1 MRQPQENPVC
11 STPPSGGPRHRV
23 WRALLCA
30 LAASVSAA
38 VALGLMSGGA
48 LGADGTASTTTSPN
62 ASPPATPSNAGAGPD
77 DVGAGVGEAGTVKPS
92 ASAPASASTGPQATT
107 PASDHS
113 EGPTVVLERR
123 QATTPASKGSSGPG
137 GTKKSNSGG
146 RSVRREVTVKRAKSP
161 RGATNNSKGGAS
173 SARNGVALPPQVVAV
188 QAGALAAQLANSAAS
203 AQALAYYR
211 IPLFLLPI
219 YHAAAA
225 KYGVP
230 WQILAAINEIE
241 TDYGSNLSV
250 STAGAVGWM
259 QFMPSTWVQYGV
271 DARSAGYADPYNP
284 VDAIFAAARYLRA
297 AGAQSNLRQA
307 ILAYNHSDEY
317 VASVLLRA
325 KLISTYPKPVIGTLT
340 GLIDAGLP
348 LTGRR
353 VAWGAAVPVV
363 SSSRAGAH
371 AKVPSSKTAPT
382 GSVSVT
388 PGSTAPLPPA
398 AAAAAATGAHR
409 GAAQTL
415 RLVDLMSARNAAVV
429 AVQDGRIMQIGR
441 SRKLGS
447 YVVLRDIYGDAFTYA
462 GLGSIAR
469 TYSAPKAPGTAVR
482 APAAAVANPHE
493 VSPDRAAHVGGQA
506 PLTLVVQTPN
516 RATNAARAGS
526 GGVSARASASASRL
540 AGPGKVRLFAHPGNA
555 DALGVRGRAAAGPER
570 TPGRASR
577 VLPLR
582 VGTLVVKGT
591 VLGHVHVPTGA
602 KDGHLRFAIRPAGDP
617 NTIDPAPI
625 LANWVLLSAALHP
638 QGARSESILLGAT
651 ASDAFGLS
659 ASQLQRDILSDPGI
673 AMPRCFRAAVASGA
687 IDTHVLAP
695 LAFLSRSGLKPT
707 VRGQRCR
714 RGAYAAS
721 GYTAVAHR
729 VAISQINGVPVAGH
743 QGAGSITDTTIRTL
757 LTLRGEFVPRR
768 IVSLMHYPGAT
779 STLARADHADYIE
792 IDFSPLAKHGLALFK
807 GGARKSAHSAGAGR
821 TAPPPP
827 LVEGGEAT
835 AAQWDRLIARIG
847 AWPAPTILT
856 KPSSAAIRDHMDLSG
871 ILRAVA
877 LP

>member
-1 MRQPQENPVC
+1 MRRPQENPVC
-11 STPPSGGPRHRV
+11 CTPPLGGPCHRV

-30 LAASVSAA
+30 LAASVIAA
-38 VALGLMSGGA
+38 VGLGLMSGGA
-48 LGADGTASTTTSPN
+48 LGADGIASTPTSPK
-62 ASPPATPSNAGAGPD
+62 ASPPATPSNPGAGAQD
-77 DVGAGVGEAGTVKPS
+77 AGAGVGEAGTGKPS
-92 ASAPASASTGPQATT
+92 ASAPVRASTGPQATA
-107 PASDHS
+107 PASARSD
-113 EGPTVVLERR
+113 GPTVVLERR
-123 QATTPASKGSSGPG
+123 QQTTPASNVSSSPG
-137 GTKKSNSGG
+137 ATKKSNSGA
-146 RSVRREVTVKRAKSP
+146 RSVRRDVAAKRVKSRS
-161 RGATNNSKGGAS
+161 GATNKSKGGAS
-173 SARNGVALPPQVVAV
+173 SAPNGVALPPQVVAA

-225 KYGVP
+225 RYGVP

-259 QFMPSTWVQYGV
+259 QFMPATWVQYGV

-284 VDAIFAAARYLRA
+284 IDAIFAAARYLRA

-325 KLISTYPKPVIGTLT
+325 KLISTYPKPLIGTLT
-340 GLIDAGLP
+340 GLVDAGLP
-348 LTGRR
+348 LTGRH
-353 VAWGAAVPVV
+353 VAWGAAVPV
-363 SSSRAGAH
+363 SSSRAGVH
-371 AKVPSSKTAPT
+371 PNVPSSKTAPT
-382 GSVSVT
+382 RSASVT
-388 PGSTAPLPPA
+388 PGSTGPLPPA

-441 SRKLGS
+441 SRELGS

-462 GLGSIAR
+462 GVGNVAR
-469 TYSAPKAPGTAVR
+469 TYSPPKVPRTAVR
-482 APAAAVANPHE
+482 APAAAGAQLPLTVI
-493 VSPDRAAHVGGQA
+493 VKTPDRAA
-506 PLTLVVQTPN
+506 
-516 RATNAARAGS
+516 NAARARGS
-526 GGVSARASASASRL
+526 GVSARPGSSASKL
-540 AGPGKVRLFAHPGNA
+540 AGHGKVRLFAHPGNP
-555 DALGVRGRAAAGPER
+555 DALGAQERTAAGPER
-570 TPGRASR
+570 APGRASH

-591 VLGHVHVPTGA
+591 VLGHVRVPTGA
-602 KDGHLRFAIRPAGDP
+602 KDGHLRFGIRPAGDA

-625 LANWVLLSAALHP
+625 LANWVLLNAALHP
-638 QGARSESILLGAT
+638 RGARRESILLGAT
-651 ASDAFGLS
+651 ASDAFRLS
-659 ASQLQRDILSDPGI
+659 ESQLRRDILSDPGI
-673 AMPRCFRAAVASGA
+673 AMPRCFRAAIASRA
-687 IDTHVLAP
+687 IDMHVLAP

-707 VRGQRCR
+707 LRGPGCG
-714 RGAYAAS
+714 RGAYHAS
-721 GYTAVAHR
+721 GYTDRAHR
-729 VAISQINGVPVAGH
+729 VVISQINRVPIADH

-792 IDFSPLAKHGLALFK
+792 IDFSPLAKHGLALLN
-807 GGARKSAHSAGAGR
+807 GGARKSAHSASTGR
-821 TAPPPP
+821 IAPPPM
-827 LVEGGEAT
+827 VEGGEVT
-835 AAQWDRLIARIG
+835 ASQWDRLIARIA
-847 AWPAPTILT
+847 AWSAPTILT

-871 ILRAVA
+871 IPRTVA

>member
-1 MRQPQENPVC
+1 
-11 STPPSGGPRHRV
+11 
-23 WRALLCA
+23 
-30 LAASVSAA
+30 
-38 VALGLMSGGA
+38 
-48 LGADGTASTTTSPN
+48 
-62 ASPPATPSNAGAGPD
+62 
-77 DVGAGVGEAGTVKPS
+77 
-92 ASAPASASTGPQATT
+92 
-107 PASDHS
+107 
-113 EGPTVVLERR
+113 
-123 QATTPASKGSSGPG
+123 
-137 GTKKSNSGG
+137 
-146 RSVRREVTVKRAKSP
+146 
-161 RGATNNSKGGAS
+161 
-173 SARNGVALPPQVVAV
+173 VALPPQVVAA

-225 KYGVP
+225 RYGVP

-259 QFMPSTWVQYGV
+259 QFMPATWAQYGV

-284 VDAIFAAARYLRA
+284 IDAIFAAARYLRA

-325 KLISTYPKPVIGTLT
+325 KLISTYPKPLIGTLT

-348 LTGRR
+348 VTGRH
-353 VAWGAAVPVV
+353 VAWGAAAPVV

-371 AKVPSSKTAPT
+371 AKVPSRETTPT
-382 GSVSVT
+382 RSASVT
-388 PGSTAPLPPA
+388 PGTTAPLPPA
-398 AAAAAATGAHR
+398 AAAAAATGAHS
-409 GAAQTL
+409 GAAQKL

-441 SRKLGS
+441 SHKLGS

-469 TYSAPKAPGTAVR
+469 TYSPPKAPRTAVR
-482 APAAAVANPHE
+482 APAAAVATAHG
-493 VSPDRAAHVGGQA
+493 VSSSGTAHVGPQLPLTLSVKAPDRAESF
-506 PLTLVVQTPN
+506 
-516 RATNAARAGS
+516 ARAG
-526 GGVSARASASASRL
+526 GAGVSARARSGASTL
-540 AGPGKVRLFAHPGNA
+540 ARRGKVRLFAHPGNP
-555 DALGVRGRAAAGPER
+555 DALGARERTAAGPAR

-602 KDGHLRFAIRPAGDP
+602 KDGHLRFGIRPAGDA

-625 LANWVLLSAALHP
+625 LANWVLLNAALHP
-638 QGARSESILLGAT
+638 QGARTESILLGAT
-651 ASDAFGLS
+651 ASDAFRLS
-659 ASQLQRDILSDPGI
+659 ESQLQRDILSDPGI
-673 AMPRCFRAAVASGA
+673 AMPRCFRASVASGV

-707 VRGQRCR
+707 LRGQRCG
-714 RGAYAAS
+714 RGAYHAS
-721 GYTAVAHR
+721 GYADVGHR
-729 VAISQINGVPVAGH
+729 VAITQINRVPIAGH

-757 LTLRGEFVPRR
+757 LTLPGEFVPRR

-779 STLARADHADYIE
+779 STVARADHADYIE
-792 IDFSPLAKHGLALFK
+792 IDFSPLAKHGLPLLT
-807 GGARKSAHSAGAGR
+807 GRPPKSARSAAAGR
-821 TAPPPP
+821 IAPPPM
-827 LVEGGEAT
+827 VEGGEVT
-835 AAQWDRLIARIG
+835 ASQWDRLIARIG
-847 AWPAPTILT
+847 AWSAPTILT

-871 ILRAVA
+871 IPRTVA

>member
-1 MRQPQENPVC
+1 M
-11 STPPSGGPRHRV
+11 
-23 WRALLCA
+23 
-30 LAASVSAA
+30 
-38 VALGLMSGGA
+38 
-48 LGADGTASTTTSPN
+48 
-62 ASPPATPSNAGAGPD
+62 
-77 DVGAGVGEAGTVKPS
+77 GAGVGEGGTGKPS
-92 ASAPASASTGPQATT
+92 VSAPASASTGPQATT
-107 PASDHS
+107 PASAGS

-123 QATTPASKGSSGPG
+123 QKTTPARKVSSSPG
-137 GTKKSNSGG
+137 GTSAPNSGA
-146 RSVRREVTVKRAKSP
+146 RSVRRDVTPKQAKS
-161 RGATNNSKGGAS
+161 RSGGTNKSNGGAS
-173 SARNGVALPPQVVAV
+173 SASNGVAPPPQVVAAE
-188 QAGALAAQLANSAAS
+188 AGALAAQLASSAAS

-259 QFMPSTWVQYGV
+259 QFMPATWIQYGV

-348 LTGRR
+348 VTGRH
-353 VAWGAAVPVV
+353 VAWRAAVPVA
-363 SSSRAGAH
+363 SSSRASAH
-371 AKVPSSKTAPT
+371 AKAPSGKTAPPR
-382 GSVSVT
+382 SASVT

-398 AAAAAATGAHR
+398 AAAAAATGAHG

-441 SRKLGS
+441 SRKLGT
-447 YVVLRDIYGDAFTYA
+447 YVVLRDVYGDAFTYA

-469 TYSAPKAPGTAVR
+469 TYSPPKAPGTAVR
-482 APAAAVANPHE
+482 APAAAVANARE
-493 VSPDRAAHVGGQA
+493 VSPKRSAQVGAQL
-506 PLTLVVQTPN
+506 PVTLMIKTPN
-516 RATNAARAGS
+516 RAKNGSRAG
-526 GGVSARASASASRL
+526 GGRVSARAWSSASML
-540 AGPGKVRLFAHPGNA
+540 AGPGKVRLFAHPGNP
-555 DALGVRGRAAAGPER
+555 DALGAQERTAAGPER
-570 TPGRASR
+570 PPGPANH

-582 VGTLVVKGT
+582 VGTLVAKGT

-602 KDGHLRFAIRPAGDP
+602 KDGHLRFGIRPVGDP

-625 LANWVLLSAALHP
+625 LANWVLLNAALHP
-638 QGARSESILLGAT
+638 QGAKGDSILLGAT
-651 ASDAFGLS
+651 ASDAFRLS
-659 ASQLQRDILSDPGI
+659 ESQLQRDILSDPGI
-673 AMPRCFRAAVASGA
+673 VMPRCFRAAVASGA
-687 IDTHVLAP
+687 VDARVLAP

-707 VRGQRCR
+707 VRGQRCG
-714 RGAYAAS
+714 RGAYRAS
-721 GYTAVAHR
+721 GYAAVGHR
-729 VAISQINGVPVAGH
+729 VAISQINGVPIAGH
-743 QGAGSITDTTIRTL
+743 QGARSITDTTIRTL
-757 LTLRGEFVPRR
+757 LALRGEFVPRR

-792 IDFSPLAKHGLALFK
+792 IDFSPLAKRGLALFK
-807 GGARKSAHSAGAGR
+807 GGVTQAAHSAGAGR
-821 TAPPPP
+821 TAPPAP
-827 LVEGGEAT
+827 VEGGEAS

-871 ILRAVA
+871 IPRAVA
-877 LP
+877 VP